1 VIIVTILQTLAV
13 FVGLPVLI
21 YALIAVLTLIP
32 GRGKRRPRYRP
43 GQQWDYPPQWWA
55 GDQPV
60 VTAATDAPGII
71 GGGARG
77 TW

>member
-1 VIIVTILQTLAV
+1 MTILQTLTV

-21 YALIAVLTLIP
+21 YGLIAVLTLVP
-32 GRGKRRPRYRP
+32 GRNRGKPAKYRP
-43 GQQWDYPPQWWA
+43 GVPWEYPAQWWA

-60 VTAATDAPGII
+60 VSAGAADGTVRK

-77 TW
+77 EW